1 MYKVVEFPETP
12 RSAKRR
18 IRSQSYTRTWKF
30 GSKAQLKEREDPIC
44 NSRMR
49 VPSGQ
54 DSAGLLP
61 VQSNLSKE
69 PTLNSNP
76 SLSPRTENLS
86 ASAEIATRQHKDT
99 NPESPTAGEV
109 IHELIG
115 LICLFVEQTFVPPR
129 PQPSE
134 QSLGILKSSTGSM
147 TIYFLPVRRII

>member
-1 MYKVVEFPETP
+1 MDDTIIETIGKARTERNASGEGELGHSEQKVPPKDKNPEMYKVVEFPETP

-49 VPSGQ
+49 IPSGQ

-61 VQSNLSKE
+61 VQSHLSKE

-76 SLSPRTENLS
+76 SLSPRTEILS

-109 IHELIG
+109 IYE
-115 LICLFVEQTFVPPR
+115 
-129 PQPSE
+129 
-134 QSLGILKSSTGSM
+134 
-147 TIYFLPVRRII
+147 